1 MNWDAAVVLVIRAAI
16 PCTAQ
21 WTALAP
27 LQAPVLR
34 EAREERDGR
43 VLSSSPWGDRQDQ
56 AKRCVQMFYH
66 RLYDRITHSLYSFLF
81 IIQPRGLGR
90 SASTPSMPSMPSLPS
105 SRSSERLADMSSTRL
120 APREPRERERER
132 EPRGGGTQ
140 ANFSSDRH
148 HRRRDTEFL
157 DQVGATYDTIAL
169 STVLRGIRT
178 LVTILTFLS
187 CLASFVRSFFLF
199 LCKTF
204 LSRAA

>member
-1 MNWDAAVVLVIRAAI
+1 M
-16 PCTAQ
+16 
-21 WTALAP
+21 
-27 LQAPVLR
+27 LR

-56 AKRCVQMFYH
+56 AQKRCVQMFYH
-66 RLYDRITHSLYSFLF
+66 RYMTELRTHFTLV

-105 SRSSERLADMSSTRL
+105 SRSSERLTDMSSTRL
-120 APREPRERERER
+120 APHEPRERER

-169 STVLRGIRT
+169 STVLTGIRT
-178 LVTILTFLS
+178 RINTNFAFVH
-187 CLASFVRSFFLF
+187 SFIRSFSFFLF

>member
-1 MNWDAAVVLVIRAAI
+1 
-16 PCTAQ
+16 
-21 WTALAP
+21 
-27 LQAPVLR
+27 
-34 EAREERDGR
+34 
-43 VLSSSPWGDRQDQ
+43 
-56 AKRCVQMFYH
+56 MFYH
-66 RLYDRITHSLYSFLF
+66 RYMTELRTHFTLVY

-178 LVTILTFLS
+178 LVPILTFLS
-187 CLASFVRSFFLF
+187 FIASFLF